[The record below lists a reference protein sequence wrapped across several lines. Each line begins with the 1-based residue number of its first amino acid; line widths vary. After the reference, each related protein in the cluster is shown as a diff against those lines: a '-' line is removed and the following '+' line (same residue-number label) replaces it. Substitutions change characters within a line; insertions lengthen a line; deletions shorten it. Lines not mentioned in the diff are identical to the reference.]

1 MKTGF
6 RGCLLHDGHF
16 RPATRGARR
25 RAVPARLALPRL
37 VPPVQRFLGTYQF
50 VRLVRLRL
58 GDHRVLAVEIISG
71 EEMLVG
77 ELLHGV
83 DRAVLCAWLAAHG
96 FAEIQG
102 RGRRPE

>member
-16 RPATRGARR
+16 RPGTRGARR
-25 RAVPARLALPRL
+25 RAVPARLAPPRL
-37 VPPVQRFLGTYQF
+37 APPVRRFLGTYQF
-50 VRLVRLRL
+50 VRLRL
-58 GDHRVLAVEIISG
+58 GDHSVLAVEIISG
-71 EEMLVG
+71 EEVLVG

-83 DRAVLCAWLAAHG
+83 DLAVLCAWLAAHG
-96 FAEIQG
+96 FAGIRG